1 MQTTNDIEIRVNT
14 EALEIRAG
22 ESGQPN
28 KLVGY
33 AAVYGSL
40 SADLGGF
47 KERVM
52 PGAFKG
58 AVNGTADVRA
68 LVDHNPEKLIG
79 RTSANTLKL
88 SEDAHGLRVEVD
100 LPDTSYAND
109 LKALMKRGDVKG
121 MSFGFKVPDGGQ
133 RFTRENGQAV
143 RELTTITLKEVS
155 AITSTPAYGDT
166 SLQLRVD
173 PNVIRHIQQPENFP
187 NRLKAA
193 GIMRMT
199 QCNE

>member
-1 MQTTNDIEIRVNT
+1 MSNDIEIRITT
-14 EALEIRAG
+14 ETIEYRAG

-47 KERVM
+47 KERIA

-58 AVNGTADVRA
+58 AVNGTMDVRA
-68 LVDHNPEKLIG
+68 LVDHNPEKLLG
-79 RTSANTLKL
+79 RTSANTLRL
-88 SEDAHGLRVEVD
+88 SEDSKGLRVEVD

-109 LKALMKRGDVKG
+109 LKALMKRGDVPG

-133 RFTRENGQAV
+133 RFIRENGQAV
-143 RELTTITLKEVS
+143 RELTNITLKEVS

-173 PNVIRHIQQPENFP
+173 PEVIRQIGQPEIFA
-187 NRLKAA
+187 NRSRCAA
-193 GIMRMT
+193 ILRNT
-199 QCNE
+199 LCNE

>member
-133 RFTRENGQAV
+133 RFTRENGHHLERGV
-143 RELTTITLKEVS
+143 RHHQH
-155 AITSTPAYGDT
+155 PG
-166 SLQLRVD
+166 
-173 PNVIRHIQQPENFP
+173 IR
-187 NRLKAA
+187 
-193 GIMRMT
+193 
-199 QCNE
+199 